1 MAWYS
6 NDSRTERAN
15 NSANGLFKTVFK
27 SATDIVFPKVYEII
41 FEPASDVIFEE
52 STDVVLEKATD
63 VVLEKAADVVLEKVT
78 NVIFPKVYEIIFP
91 PVCEIVP
98 ASGLRQSVSILLL
111 QTACCDSRNSKCSG
125 KDSLSCEFHG

>member
-15 NSANGLFKTVFK
+15 NSANGLFKTIFK

-63 VVLEKAADVVLEKVT
+63 VVLEKVA
-78 NVIFPKVYEIIFP
+78 NVIFPKIYEIIFP
-91 PVCEIVP
+91 PVCKIVP

-111 QTACCDSRNSKCSG
+111 QTACCDSGNSKCSG
-125 KDSLSCEFHG
+125 KNSLSCEFHG